1 MEGRPDGSPEGRPD
15 PESSETDQRPPR
27 RKPNSIHKAGGTP
40 MSVKVRLSTLG
51 KDVKVAM
58 LSSDRVRDLRRK
70 LESDYSVAPPRRI
83 TMLYSG
89 RVLNNS
95 TLIKD
100 LEIPKGF
107 VIQAIVTG

>member
-1 MEGRPDGSPEGRPD
+1 MQGVGDSVKL
-15 PESSETDQRPPR
+15 SPR
-27 RKPNSIHKAGGTP
+27 RRTDDAPKSGGTP
-40 MSVKVRLSTLG
+40 MTVKVRLSTRG
-51 KDVKVAM
+51 KDVKVSI
-58 LSSDRVRDLRRK
+58 LTTERVRDVKRK
-70 LESDYSVAPPRRI
+70 LEANYNVDAKRI

-107 VIQAIVTG
+107 VIQAIVS

>member
-1 MEGRPDGSPEGRPD
+1 M
-15 PESSETDQRPPR
+15 T
-27 RKPNSIHKAGGTP
+27 
-40 MSVKVRLSTLG
+40 VKVRLYTRG
-51 KDVKVAM
+51 KDVKVSI
-58 LSSDRVRDLRRK
+58 LTTERVRDNNVDAK
-70 LESDYSVAPPRRI
+70 RI

-107 VIQAIVTG
+107 VIQAIVS